1 MNPELQQALSN
12 YLLAMADDELILGHR
27 NSEWCGHAPIIEED
41 IAFANIALDEIGH
54 AIIWYE
60 LLADLQGEEREAF
73 ANRMVY
79 FRNTADFRCAQMV
92 ELPKGDWAFTMLR
105 QYLFDQF
112 EILRLEK
119 LAQSNY
125 APIAEAAAKI
135 LKEERYHL
143 RHTKAWV
150 RRLGLGTEESRRRM
164 QTALNQLWPY
174 YEQFF
179 MPIPDDHLI
188 FDAGM
193 IPFETELMVDNAE
206 LVIPFL
212 IESSLIPPQGS
223 NFIGPDDVLYRYQ
236 HTDYLTDLLNDLQQ
250 VARLDM
256 AAKW

>member
-60 LLADLQGEEREAF
+60 LLADLQSEEREAF

-79 FRNTADFRCAQMV
+79 FRDAADFRCAQMV

-112 EILRLEK
+112 EMLRLEK
-119 LAQSNY
+119 LAVSNY
-125 APIAEAAAKI
+125 APIAEAATKI

-150 RRLGLGTEESRRRM
+150 RRLGLGTAESHRRM

-174 YEQFF
+174 GQQ
-179 MPIPDDHLI
+179 L
-188 FDAGM
+188 
-193 IPFETELMVDNAE
+193 FE
-206 LVIPFL
+206 
-212 IESSLIPPQGS
+212 IPPAILLDVSDLQMVFQEQVVPYLHEADL
-223 NFIGPDDVLYRYQ
+223 NVPTQFGPLPQSREA
-236 HTDYLTDLLNDLQQ
+236 HTEYLPLLLNDLQQ